1 MTISVKNKGEL
12 VFAGLTL
19 ATGIFILVG
28 TTFINEPVAASNVG
42 PRFMPY
48 AIGTL
53 LTIASA
59 FVVIDVLRGNS
70 ASPEEG
76 ELVDPTLPMNKR
88 RVAML
93 LASVLAFAVLL
104 EPAGYVIAC
113 ALSFFGIAVTLG
125 ARLSWRVGV
134 ASIALSFAIY
144 LLFTRPLGI
153 FLPPGVLAGI
163 L

>member
-1 MTISVKNKGEL
+1 MIVSVKSKGEL

-19 ATGIFILVG
+19 ALGIFILVG

-42 PRFMPY
+42 PRFFPY
-48 AIGTL
+48 AIGVL
-53 LTIASA
+53 LTVASA

-76 ELVDPTLPMNKR
+76 ELVDPSLPMNKK
-88 RVAML
+88 RVAL
-93 LASVLAFAVLL
+93 LLVSILAFAVLL

-113 ALSFFGIAVTLG
+113 AVSFFGIAVTLG
-125 ARLSWRVGV
+125 ARLGWRVAV

-153 FLPPGVLAGI
+153 YLPAGVLAGI

>member
-1 MTISVKNKGEL
+1 MTVNVKSRGEL

-19 ATGIFILVG
+19 ALGIFILVG
-28 TTFINEPVAASNVG
+28 TTFINEPLAASNVG
-42 PRFMPY
+42 PRFFPY
-48 AIGTL
+48 AIGVL
-53 LTIASA
+53 LTVASA

-70 ASPEEG
+70 ASPEDG
-76 ELVDPTLPMNKR
+76 ELVDPTLPMNKK
-88 RVAML
+88 RVAL
-93 LASVLAFAVLL
+93 LLVSILAFAVLL

-125 ARLSWRVGV
+125 ARLSWRVAV

-144 LLFTRPLGI
+144 LLFTRPLAI

>member
-1 MTISVKNKGEL
+1 MTISVKSRGEL

-19 ATGIFILVG
+19 ALGIGILVG
-28 TTFINEPVAASNVG
+28 TSFINEPLAASNVG
-42 PRFMPY
+42 PRFFPY
-48 AIGTL
+48 AIGVL

-59 FVVIDVLRGNS
+59 FVVVDVLRGNS
-70 ASPEEG
+70 AAPEEG
-76 ELVDPTLPMNKR
+76 ELVDPSLPMNKK
-88 RVAML
+88 RVAL
-93 LASVLAFAVLL
+93 LLVSILAFAVLL

-113 ALSFFGIAVTLG
+113 AISFFGIAVTLG
-125 ARLSWRVGV
+125 ARFSWRVGIT
-134 ASIALSFAIY
+134 SIALSFAIY

>member
-1 MTISVKNKGEL
+1 MTVNVKSRGEL

-19 ATGIFILVG
+19 ALGILILVG

-42 PRFMPY
+42 PRFFPY
-48 AIGTL
+48 VIGTL
-53 LTIASA
+53 LTAASA
-59 FVVIDVLRGNS
+59 FVVIDVIRGNS
-70 ASPEEG
+70 ASPEDG
-76 ELVDPTLPMNKR
+76 ELVDPSLPMDKK
-88 RVAML
+88 RVALL

-113 ALSFFGIAVTLG
+113 TMSFFGIAVTLG
-125 ARLSWRVGV
+125 ARFSWRLAI
-134 ASIALSFAIY
+134 ASIALSLAIY

>member
-1 MTISVKNKGEL
+1 
-12 VFAGLTL
+12 
-19 ATGIFILVG
+19 
-28 TTFINEPVAASNVG
+28 
-42 PRFMPY
+42 MPY

-125 ARLSWRVGV
+125 ARLSWRVGA
-134 ASIALSFAIY
+134 ASIVLSFAIY

>member
-1 MTISVKNKGEL
+1 MTTNVKSRGEL

-19 ATGIFILVG
+19 ALGIFILIG

-42 PRFMPY
+42 PRFFPY
-48 AIGTL
+48 AIGAL
-53 LTIASA
+53 LTVASA
-59 FVVIDVLRGNS
+59 FVVVDILRGNS
-70 ASPEEG
+70 AAPEEG
-76 ELVDPTLPMNKR
+76 ELVDPSLPMNKK
-88 RVAML
+88 RVAL
-93 LASVLAFAVLL
+93 LLVSILAFAVLL

-113 ALSFFGIAVTLG
+113 AVSFFGIAVTLG
-125 ARLSWRVGV
+125 ARLSWRVGLTSV
-134 ASIALSFAIY
+134 ALSFAIY